1 MRNSLEQSEESNGL
15 TLEQRLEAPNSRLID
30 AGIATIKDLD
40 TLRAC
45 VAYENANKR
54 RVLILH
60 RLKRRADEIRSEV
73 QKESLKEPSSE
84 TA

>member
-1 MRNSLEQSEESNGL
+1 MQHSLEQSEESNGL
-15 TLEQRLEAPNSRLID
+15 TPEQRLEAPNSRLID

>member
-15 TLEQRLEAPNSRLID
+15 TPEQRLEAPNSRLID